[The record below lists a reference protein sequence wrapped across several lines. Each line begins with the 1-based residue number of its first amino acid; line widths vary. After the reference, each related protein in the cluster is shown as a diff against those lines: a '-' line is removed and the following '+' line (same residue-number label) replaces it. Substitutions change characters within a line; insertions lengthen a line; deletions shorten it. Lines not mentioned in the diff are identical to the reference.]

1 VGGERRQPSAELG
14 SAGRERKATRDVRLL
29 AHGITGVKDLPVPEW
44 LFFWGGA
51 VVLVLSFLALGAL
64 WKRPQLERR
73 AAGRPLPEGLER
85 VLRSTALRVV
95 LGAVSAGL
103 LALVFLTALIGEPS
117 SAQNLAPTFIY
128 IVFWLGLV
136 LVQVLFGNVWRVL
149 NPWLAVADAVAW
161 VWRKLGQEWTPPL
174 DYPRRFGVWPGA
186 FFLFCFAALEL
197 AYAEPASPRAL
208 ALAVALYSY
217 AMWFGMAA
225 YGRRTWDEHG
235 NGFTVYFG
243 LLARIAPFG
252 EHDGRLVV
260 RVPLSG
266 LAGAER
272 TPGTLAFIAVMLGS
286 VGYDGL
292 SRAAFWQNLTAD
304 LEGPYIVDAPRTAE
318 LLTTGLALAGLV
330 GCVLLVAVAYLG
342 AVRIAE
348 SMVES
353 RRRLA
358 PEFLQSLVPIALVY
372 AVAHYFTAFVI
383 SGQYIFSLASDP
395 FGFGWDL
402 FGTVTYSPNI
412 APFPPNV
419 VWYVQVGSLVAG
431 HVAGL
436 MVAHDRAVAILPQR
450 DALRSQYAMLGLM
463 VLYTVG
469 GLWLLSRG

>member
-1 VGGERRQPSAELG
+1 M
-14 SAGRERKATRDVRLL
+14 
-29 AHGITGVKDLPVPEW
+29 
-44 LFFWGGA
+44 
-51 VVLVLSFLALGAL
+51 
-64 WKRPQLERR
+64 
-73 AAGRPLPEGLER
+73 
-85 VLRSTALRVV
+85 RVV
-95 LGAVSAGL
+95 VGAVSAGL
-103 LALVFLTALIGEPS
+103 LVLVFLTALIGEPS

-128 IVFWLGLV
+128 IPFWLGLV

-149 NPWLAVADAVAW
+149 NPWLAIADGVAW
-161 VWRKLGQEWTPPL
+161 LWRRLGQEWTPPL
-174 DYPRRFGVWPGA
+174 AYPQRLGVWPGA
-186 FFLFCFAALEL
+186 IALALFAALEL

-225 YGRRTWDEHG
+225 FGRRAWDGHG

-252 EHDGRLVV
+252 EHDGRLVL
-260 RVPLSG
+260 RLPFTG

-272 TPGTLAFIAVMLGS
+272 TPGMLAFVAVMLGS
-286 VGYDGL
+286 VGFDGL
-292 SRAAFWQNLTAD
+292 SRAPFWQNLVAD
-304 LEGPYIVDAPRTAE
+304 LEGPYVVDAPRTAE
-318 LLTTGLALAGLV
+318 LLTTGLALAGLL
-330 GCVLLVAVAYLG
+330 GCILLVALAYLA
-342 AVRIAE
+342 AVTIAE
-348 SMVES
+348 RMVES
-353 RRRLA
+353 ERPLE

-383 SGQYIFSLASDP
+383 TGQYIFSLASDP

-412 APFPPNV
+412 APFPPNI

-436 MVAHDRAVAILPQR
+436 AVAHDRAVTILPQR